1 MPGSWRCMTICP
13 TELRDVVEDVVLFR
27 TPEGTENLLA
37 IADKYRGDGS
47 TQAKTEDLSWREGNV
62 NRRLEHALVKGI
74 TAFIEEDTE
83 EARQQADR
91 PLHVIEGALMDG
103 MNIVGDLLAPAKCFC
118 LRW

>member
-1 MPGSWRCMTICP
+1 M
-13 TELRDVVEDVVLFR
+13 VEDVVLFR

-83 EARQQADR
+83 A
-91 PLHVIEGALMDG
+91 GASTG
-103 MNIVGDLLAPAKCFC
+103 RSPPACN
-118 LRW
+118 